1 MTPEEFIKLID
12 DEIAEC
18 EELWDIYDEK
28 GDRSKCKRIMG
39 RKVSFEMFKRKVLKK
54 IGGSVD

>member
-12 DEIAEC
+12 EEIAEC
-18 EELWDIYDEK
+18 EELWDIYYEK
-28 GDRSKCKRIMG
+28 GDRAQCKRVTSI
-39 RKVSFEMFKRKVLKK
+39 KLSFEMFRAKILKK

>member
-28 GDRSKCKRIMG
+28 GNRAMCKRMMT
-39 RKVSFEMFKRKVLKK
+39 RKVSFEMFKIKVEKK
-54 IGGSVD
+54 IEGSVD

>member
-28 GDRSKCKRIMG
+28 GNIAMRKRTMD
-39 RKVSFEMFKRKVLKK
+39 RKVSFEMFKIKVLKK

>member
-28 GDRSKCKRIMG
+28 GDRAQCKRLASRQMA
-39 RKVSFEMFKRKVLKK
+39 FEMFKVKVLKK